1 MFGTRK
7 KNTTIKTEIGA
18 CSLLAKYAFSDQV
31 RERAISLTINFEQV
45 IKPFLIWNIYFSFFL
60 ALVDYSFY
68 KSTIESTVYYYYVTY
83 ASEAVVR
90 RCSVKKAFLE
100 ISQNSQENTCAR
112 VSFFKKETLAQVF
125 SCDFAKFLTT
135 LFLTEHL

>member
-45 IKPFLIWNIYFSFFL
+45 IKPFLI
-60 ALVDYSFY
+60 
-68 KSTIESTVYYYYVTY
+68 
-83 ASEAVVR
+83 
-90 RCSVKKAFLE
+90 
-100 ISQNSQENTCAR
+100 
-112 VSFFKKETLAQVF
+112 
-125 SCDFAKFLTT
+125 
-135 LFLTEHL
+135 